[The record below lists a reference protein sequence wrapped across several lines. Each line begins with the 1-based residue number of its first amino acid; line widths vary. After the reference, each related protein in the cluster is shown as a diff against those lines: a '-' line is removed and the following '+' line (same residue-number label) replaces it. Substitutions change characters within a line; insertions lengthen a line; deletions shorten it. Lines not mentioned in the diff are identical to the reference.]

1 MGGKVKG
8 HNSMVENYF
17 AAVGEMGGKDLLF
30 ARIIYE
36 IAPVLIGVKP
46 SSIMTFSA
54 CSRNMADLWDEYK
67 YYIRDATGAEW
78 FEMKRSDFQITV
90 LFYVS
95 KQLAKMLHKRET
107 REFLRLQ
114 GYPDRQDILSIL
126 TELKSRLEKEI
137 PHEMG
142 IILGIPVKDVKG
154 YIEKKGCGALFCG
167 YWKVYHN
174 PGRAEKLFRH
184 YDNIRAKIMLEF
196 LATTACNH
204 GNGETRLCCAG

>member
-1 MGGKVKG
+1 
-8 HNSMVENYF
+8 MVEKYF
-17 AAVGEMGGKDLLF
+17 AVLGEMGGKDFLF

-36 IAPVLIGVKP
+36 IAPVLTGIKP

-67 YYIRDATGAEW
+67 YCIRDAIGAEW

-95 KQLAKMLHKRET
+95 KQLEKMLHKRET
-107 REFLRLQ
+107 RDYLRLQ
-114 GYPDRQDILSIL
+114 GYPERQDILSLL
-126 TELKSRLEKEI
+126 TELKSRLERRI

-142 IILGIPVKDVKG
+142 IVLGIPVKDVKG
-154 YIEKKGCGALFCG
+154 YIEQNGCGAIFCG

-184 YDNIRAKIMLEF
+184 YDSIRTKIMREF
-196 LATTACNH
+196 LAAKACNRCNT
-204 GNGETRLCCAG
+204 GASLCRAG